1 MYILHPLHPFYQ
13 GSLNILNLKWSCGEV
28 QRIASHCNDRKL
40 AAKTISDKSAE
51 LFLCLFIRQ
60 CGPIVVDAVVG
71 QVMDYAVDCI
81 LFDMGIAKRVYVNK
95 NDEIQSFEYVNYEGK
110 LTLILKWKNVSEPQK
125 IQLFSSVKLSLEAN
139 EKSTLDFNARIM
151 KP

>member
-1 MYILHPLHPFYQ
+1 MNFEQNGRCDQKMLLLKYFKVYI
-13 GSLNILNLKWSCGEV
+13 I
-28 QRIASHCNDRKL
+28 
-40 AAKTISDKSAE
+40 
-51 LFLCLFIRQ
+51 FIFTL
-60 CGPIVVDAVVG
+60 VG

-81 LFDMGIAKRVYVNK
+81 LFDMGITKRVYVNK